1 MIRRTR
7 VLLVGLV
14 AVATVALSGA
24 PQTTYAWYTDSAA
37 MDTGT
42 FGADTIPAPTLSC
55 GALGVLSVT
64 FDWTAVPGATSYT
77 LHYGSGGSSTLDLAG
92 TTATLVAAIAG
103 GTAWVVAHRDF
114 GQTTWDSVDSN
125 TRSYTVAV
133 VSLCS

>member
-1 MIRRTR
+1 MRRTR
-7 VLLVGLV
+7 VLFIGLV
-14 AVATVALSGA
+14 AMLALALSGPPKA
-24 PQTTYAWYTDSAA
+24 TYAWYTDSAV
-37 MDTGT
+37 MDSGT
-42 FGADTIPAPTLSC
+42 FGAGTIPAPTLTC

-77 LHYGSGGSSTLDLAG
+77 LHYGTGGSLTLDLAG
-92 TTATLVAAIAG
+92 TTATLIAAIAG

-114 GQTTWDSVDSN
+114 GQTTWDSVNSN

>member
-1 MIRRTR
+1 MMRRAR
-7 VLLVGLV
+7 VLLIGVVTLL
-14 AVATVALSGA
+14 ALTVSG
-24 PQTTYAWYTDSAA
+24 PPKGTYAWYTDSAA
-37 MDTGT
+37 MDSGSI
-42 FGADTIPAPTLSC
+42 GAGTIPAPTLTC

-92 TTATLVAAIAG
+92 TTTTLVAAIAG